1 MSPTASSKAVSVPR
15 PPDRWATLPNALCV
29 IRFIGSWVMVGV
41 AVAGLP
47 HWVVGMFLFLA
58 ATDWVDG
65 KLAILLDQRS
75 SIGPKIDTIADV
87 TLYACLLL
95 SLVYLRSDLLLQ
107 EAGWIGLAVLSYAGS
122 CGFSLLKFKRF
133 PSYHTRAAKTC
144 WLLMIVGVI
153 AVFLQWSTWPLRIAM
168 LGVTLTN
175 IEAMLI
181 TATLKQPESDI
192 RSFRQARR
200 QRHRLTP

>member
-1 MSPTASSKAVSVPR
+1 MSSTADTDAVSVPL

-29 IRFIGSWVMVGV
+29 IRFFGSWIMVGL
-41 AVAGLP
+41 AVAGFP
-47 HWVVGMFLFLA
+47 QWVVGFFLFLA

-65 KLAILLDQRS
+65 KLAILLNQRS

-95 SLVYLRSDLLLQ
+95 SLVYLRSDLLVQ
-107 EAGWIGLAVLSYAGS
+107 ESGWIGLALLSYAGS
-122 CGFSLLKFKRF
+122 CGFSLIKFKQF

-144 WLLMIVGVI
+144 WLLMIAGVI

-175 IEAMLI
+175 VEAMLI
-181 TATLKQPESDI
+181 TATLRHPLSDI

-200 QRHRLTP
+200 ERHRPAP